1 MKRTVLAI
9 AAGLL
14 VWILVISLL
23 NRGLRLGLAGYAAAE
38 PAMSFTLTMMAARLT
53 IAALASA
60 VGGAAVGWIAR
71 RARAAPIVLGAI
83 LVAGFLPVHVQL
95 WSRFPVWYHLTFLL
109 SLLPLVVLGARL
121 AGTAASAASR
131 GEVIRP

>member
-53 IAALASA
+53 IAALASLS
-60 VGGAAVGWIAR
+60 
-71 RARAAPIVLGAI
+71 AAPRS
-83 LVAGFLPVHVQL
+83 AG
-95 WSRFPVWYHLTFLL
+95 
-109 SLLPLVVLGARL
+109 
-121 AGTAASAASR
+121 SR
-131 GEVIRP
+131 GERAQRRSCSVRSWWPYSCRYTCSCGAGFRRGTT